1 MNVSVNIFHG
11 RERRDDGFFIKD
23 RNFYKK
29 VLAIAIPMAMQNLIN
44 VGVSLLDTVMLGQ
57 LGEVAMSAS
66 SLAGQ
71 LNFTYM
77 IMNLGLTAG
86 AGVLTS
92 QYWGRGDTASI
103 RKVMTMTYKVA
114 MAFAA
119 VFTVAAFFIPSQLM
133 TIFTKDAEV
142 IASGA
147 VYVRI
152 MAFSYFIS
160 GFTMTSFNLLRTVGT
175 VKISMYTYGASFFV
189 NVFFNYAL
197 IFGHFGMPQMGIAG
211 AALAT
216 LIARFA
222 EFAIA
227 FVFMF
232 RYEHKIGFKFIEM
245 SAKIDRDILALYMK
259 HGAPVLCN
267 EVLWSLGSSMLS
279 VIMGHMSKEF
289 VAANSICSVVFQCTS
304 VITQGMSAA
313 ASVLAGNTIGEG
325 RYRLAK
331 QQSLTIFVISIFLGV
346 ISCGITLAVSEPF
359 VSLYNIT
366 PQTEAIAMEL
376 LAVMAVLT
384 IFQTI
389 SGINMFGTLRGG
401 GDSRYVLFFDV
412 SSMWLFSVPLGWLS
426 GLVLG
431 WPVWIVCVCL
441 RSGDIFK
448 CFGAIGRIMS
458 GKWIK
463 DVTRTE
469 KQIEELKG

>member
-1 MNVSVNIFHG
+1 MSSHI
-11 RERRDDGFFIKD
+11 IKD
-23 RNFYKK
+23 KSFYSK
-29 VLAIAIPMAMQNLIN
+29 VFAIAIPMALQNLIN
-44 VGVSLLDTVMLGQ
+44 VGVSILDTVMLGQ

-71 LNFTYM
+71 VGFTYM

-92 QYWGRGDTASI
+92 QYWGRKDPASI
-103 RKVMTMTYKVA
+103 RKVLAMSYKIA
-114 MAFAA
+114 MLFAA
-119 VFTVAAFFIPSQLM
+119 VFTVASLLFPVQIM

-147 VYVRI
+147 IYVRI
-152 MAFSYFIS
+152 MAFSFFIS
-160 GFTMTSFNLLRTVGT
+160 GFTMTSFNILRTVGT
-175 VKISMYTYGASFFV
+175 VKIAMYTYGVSFFV
-189 NVFFNYAL
+189 NVFFNYSL
-197 IFGHFGMPQMGIAG
+197 IFGKFGMPELGIAG

-222 EFAIA
+222 EFVIS
-227 FVFMF
+227 FI
-232 RYEHKIGFKFIEM
+232 YIFKFDK
-245 SAKIDRDILALYMK
+245 KICFAFKDLLCKTDMTIFKIYMK

-289 VAANSICSVVFQCTS
+289 VAANSICSVMFQCTS

-313 ASVLAGNTIGEG
+313 AGVLAGNTIGEG
-325 RYRLAK
+325 KYKLAR
-331 QQSLTIFVISIFLGV
+331 QQSFTMFYISIFLGV
-346 ISCGITLAVSEPF
+346 VCFALVYALSEPLVGF
-359 VSLYNIT
+359 YNIT
-366 PQTEAIAMEL
+366 EQTRLIALEL
-376 LAVMAVLT
+376 LKIMSVLT

-401 GDSRYVLFFDV
+401 GDSKFVLFFDV
-412 SSMWLFSVPLGWLS
+412 SSMWLFCVPLGWLS

-431 WPVWIVCVCL
+431 WPVWAVCICL

-448 CFGAIGRIMS
+448 CFGAIARIMS

-463 DVTRTE
+463 DVTRSKE
-469 KQIEELKG
+469 QIAEIKD